1 MLDYGICVPISN
13 YKFASEMKHFQR
25 LEEAVGVGNVVR
37 VKLFY
42 RPSEPAADGKRA
54 IKSRHFAEFFAKSY
68 FIRAT
73 FDTFVKR
80 EVNDDIT
87 SWIIED
93 YEEFMEL

>member
-1 MLDYGICVPISN
+1 M
-13 YKFASEMKHFQR
+13 
-25 LEEAVGVGNVVR
+25 GNVAR

-54 IKSRHFAEFFAKSY
+54 IKRRHFAEFLAKSY
-68 FIRAT
+68 FTLAI

-93 YEEFMEL
+93 YQEFVEL